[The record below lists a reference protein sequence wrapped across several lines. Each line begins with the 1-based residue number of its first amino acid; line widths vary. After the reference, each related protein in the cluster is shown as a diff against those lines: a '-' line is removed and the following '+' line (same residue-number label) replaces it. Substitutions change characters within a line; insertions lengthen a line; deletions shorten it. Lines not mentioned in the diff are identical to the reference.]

1 MRRRILVSILL
12 VIATTV
18 LALGLPLAIVSWR
31 LVDDLLHQELAS
43 RLQSM
48 QGSLADGGEDAAT
61 IDLAKLRVGVPANG
75 TLTVRQ
81 PDGSTRSTGALP
93 VPDSYEESVALPG
106 GGQLELSVP
115 MAELRAQR
123 WRALLLVSAAVLL
136 SALVAT
142 GVALVLARRLS
153 TPLSDVARRA
163 ARLGAGDFR
172 TVGRRYGIAELDR
185 VAEVLDASATDIAAL
200 LGRERD
206 LAGDIS
212 HQLRTRLTGL
222 RLRLEELA
230 EHPDPAVVAEVEA
243 ALEQTD
249 RLVTV
254 VDDLLAHAR
263 SQRAAGATELSLAAE
278 LTGVR
283 GEFAGRAAA
292 AGRQLTV
299 SCRPDVVVRATPGR
313 LREALGVLV
322 DNALQHGRGAV
333 AITARRAAG
342 TVVIEVSDEGAGV
355 PTAIIGHV
363 FARGI
368 STASSTGI
376 GLGLA
381 RALIEA
387 DGGRLELRRPSP
399 PVFAVFL
406 AAASSEG
413 GAGVRRDDR
422 EPAHEQLAPGRRAEV
437 AGQCDLRAPGVTAPD
452 NAPSGTSSSGK
463 THRR

>member
-1 MRRRILVSILL
+1 MRRRVLVSILL

-31 LVDDLLHQELAS
+31 LVDDLLHEELSS

-48 QGSLADGGEDAAT
+48 ELSLADGDAGPVS
-61 IDLAKLRVGVPANG
+61 IDLATLRVGIPADG
-75 TLTVRQ
+75 TLTIRD
-81 PDGSTRSTGALP
+81 PGGATRFTGAP
-93 VPDSYEESVALPG
+93 PSADSYAESVVLPG
-106 GGQLELSVP
+106 GGRLELSVP
-115 MAELRAQR
+115 MAKLRTQR
-123 WRALLLVSAAVLL
+123 WRALLLVAAAVLL
-136 SALVAT
+136 SVLVAT

-153 TPLSDVARRA
+153 TPLSDLARRA

-172 TVGRRYGIAELDR
+172 TVRRRYGIAELDR
-185 VAEVLDASATDIAAL
+185 VADVLDASATDIAAL

-230 EHPDPAVVAEVEA
+230 GHPDPAVVAEVEA
-243 ALEQTD
+243 ALDQTD

-278 LTGVR
+278 LTGIR
-283 GEFAGRAAA
+283 DEFAGPVTV
-292 AGRQLTV
+292 AGRSLTI
-299 SCRPDVVVRATPGR
+299 SCPPEVMVRATPGR
-313 LREALGVLV
+313 LREALGALV
-322 DNALQHGRGAV
+322 DNALQHGRGAI
-333 AITARRAAG
+333 AITARRASG
-342 TVVIEVSDEGAGV
+342 TVVVEVTDEGAGV
-355 PTAIIGHV
+355 PTGIIGHV
-363 FARGI
+363 FDRGI

-406 AAASSEG
+406 SAATPEDQRADPPPSDTAAVS
-413 GAGVRRDDR
+413 GV
-422 EPAHEQLAPGRRAEV
+422 
-437 AGQCDLRAPGVTAPD
+437 
-452 NAPSGTSSSGK
+452 SSSGN
-463 THRR
+463 TQRR

>member
-48 QGSLADGGEDAAT
+48 EVSLADVDQDAAK
-61 IDLAKLRVGVPANG
+61 IDLGSLRAGVPADG
-75 TLTVRQ
+75 TLTIHE
-81 PDGSTRSTGALP
+81 PDGSSRSTGARP
-93 VPDSYEESVALPG
+93 GGDSYAESVALPG
-106 GGQLELSVP
+106 GGRLELSVP
-115 MAELRAQR
+115 MAKLRAQR
-123 WRALLLVSAAVLL
+123 WRALLLVAVAVLL
-136 SALVAT
+136 SALVAA

-172 TVGRRYGIAELDR
+172 TVRLRYGIAELDR
-185 VAEVLDASATDIAAL
+185 VADVLDASATDIAAL
-200 LGRERD
+200 LGRERE

-230 EHPDPAVVAEVEA
+230 GHPDPAVVTEVEA
-243 ALEQTD
+243 ALDQTD

-254 VDDLLAHAR
+254 VDELLAHAR
-263 SQRAAGATELSLAAE
+263 SQRAAGATELSLDVE
-278 LTGVR
+278 LAGVR
-283 GEFAGRAAA
+283 EEFAVPVAV
-292 AGRQLTV
+292 AGRSLIV
-299 SCRPDVVVRATPGR
+299 NCPPDVVVQATPGR
-313 LREALGVLV
+313 LREALGALL
-322 DNALQHGRGAV
+322 DNALTHGRGV
-333 AITARRAAG
+333 IAITARRASG
-342 TVVIEVSDEGAGV
+342 TVVIEVTDEGPGV

-363 FARGI
+363 FDRGI

-381 RALIEA
+381 RALVEA

-399 PVFAVFL
+399 PVFAIFL
-406 AAASSEG
+406 AAAASEG
-413 GAGVRRDDR
+413 G
-422 EPAHEQLAPGRRAEV
+422 LAASGTPDGSVGQRA
-437 AGQCDLRAPGVTAPD
+437 LRAAGPTASDTAPV
-452 NAPSGTSSSGK
+452 SGVSSSGN
-463 THRR
+463 TQRR

>member
-31 LVDDLLHQELAS
+31 LVDDLLHEELAS

-48 QGSLADGGEDAAT
+48 EVSLAGGNQDAAHV
-61 IDLAKLRVGVPANG
+61 DLAALRVGVPAGG
-75 TLTVRQ
+75 TLTIRDQ
-81 PDGSTRSTGALP
+81 NGSARSTGAP
-93 VPDSYEESVALPG
+93 RAGDSYAESVALPG
-106 GGQLELSVP
+106 GGRLELSVP
-115 MAELRAQR
+115 MGKLRAER
-123 WRALLLVSAAVLL
+123 WQALLLVAAAVLL
-136 SALVAT
+136 STLVAT

-153 TPLSDVARRA
+153 TPLSDLARRS

-172 TVGRRYGIAELDR
+172 TVDRRYRIAELDR
-185 VAEVLDASATDIAAL
+185 VADVLDASATDIAAL

-243 ALEQTD
+243 ALDQTD

-263 SQRAAGATELSLAAE
+263 SQRAAGATELNLAAE
-278 LTGVR
+278 LAGVQK
-283 GEFAGRAAA
+283 EFADRAAA
-292 AGRQLTV
+292 ADRSLTI
-299 SCRPDVVVRATPGR
+299 SCSASLVVRATPGR
-313 LREALGVLV
+313 LREALGALV
-322 DNALQHGRGAV
+322 DNGLQHGSGIV
-333 AITARRAAG
+333 AITARRTSG
-342 TVVIEVSDEGAGV
+342 TVVIEVTDEGAGV
-355 PTAIIGHV
+355 PGAIIGHV
-363 FARGI
+363 FDRGI

-406 AAASSEG
+406 MAGTSPAGRALEQAVRTG
-413 GAGVRRDDR
+413 GQR
-422 EPAHEQLAPGRRAEV
+422 
-437 AGQCDLRAPGVTAPD
+437 DLRAPGLTASD
-452 NAPSGTSSSGK
+452 SGVNSSGN
-463 THRR
+463 TQRR

>member
-1 MRRRILVSILL
+1 MRRRVLISILL

-31 LVDDLLHQELAS
+31 LVDDLLHEELAS
-43 RLQSM
+43 RLQSIEV
-48 QGSLADGGEDAAT
+48 SIADRGENPAT
-61 IDLAKLRVGVPANG
+61 IDLTTLRIGIPADG
-75 TLTVRQ
+75 TLTIRE
-81 PDGSTRSTGALP
+81 PDGSTRSTGATSGG
-93 VPDSYEESVALPG
+93 DSYAESVALPG
-106 GGQLELSVP
+106 GAGLELAVP
-115 MAELRAQR
+115 MAKLRAQR
-123 WRALLLVSAAVLL
+123 WQALLLVAGAVLL

-142 GVALVLARRLS
+142 GVALVLAKRLS

-163 ARLGAGDFR
+163 ARLGVGDFR
-172 TVGRRYGIAELDR
+172 TVPRRYGIVELDR
-185 VAEVLDASATDIAAL
+185 VADVLDASATDIAAL

-230 EHPDPAVVAEVEA
+230 GHPDPAVVAEVEA

-263 SQRAAGATELSLAAE
+263 SQRAAGATELALDAE
-278 LTGVR
+278 LSSVR
-283 GEFAGRAAA
+283 DEFAGRAAA
-292 AGRQLTV
+292 AGRSLDI
-299 SCRPDVVVRATPGR
+299 SCPLDVVVRATPGR
-313 LREALGVLV
+313 LREALGALL
-322 DNALQHGRGAV
+322 DNALQHGQGAV

-342 TVVIEVSDEGAGV
+342 TVVIEVTDEGAGV
-355 PTAIIGHV
+355 AAAMMGHV
-363 FARGI
+363 FDRGI

-406 AAASSEG
+406 AAATSE
-413 GAGVRRDDR
+413 ADGVALETPATGQRDLGNAVPPD
-422 EPAHEQLAPGRRAEV
+422 PDSASV
-437 AGQCDLRAPGVTAPD
+437 SGV
-452 NAPSGTSSSGK
+452 SSSGN
-463 THRR
+463 TQRR

>member
-1 MRRRILVSILL
+1 VRRRILVSILL

-31 LVDDLLHQELAS
+31 LVDDLLHQELAG

-48 QGSLADGGEDAAT
+48 EASLGGQPQDETSVDLGS
-61 IDLAKLRVGVPANG
+61 LRVGIPADG
-75 TLTVRQ
+75 TLTIRD
-81 PDGSTRSTGALP
+81 PDGSTRSTGALRAG
-93 VPDSYEESVALPG
+93 DSYAESVVLPG
-106 GGQLELSVP
+106 GGRLELSVP
-115 MAELRAQR
+115 MARLRAER
-123 WRALLLVSAAVLL
+123 WRALLLVAAAVLL
-136 SALVAT
+136 STLVAT

-172 TVGRRYGIAELDR
+172 TVARRYRIAELDR
-185 VAEVLDASATDIAAL
+185 VADVLDASATDIAAL

-230 EHPDPAVVAEVEA
+230 EHPDPAVVHEVEA

-278 LTGVR
+278 LTGVEN
-283 GEFAGRAAA
+283 EFAGRMTA
-292 AGRQLTV
+292 AGRSLTIAC
-299 SCRPDVVVRATPGR
+299 SPDLVVRATPGR
-313 LREALGVLV
+313 LREALGALV
-322 DNALQHGRGAV
+322 DNGLQHGGGVV
-333 AITARRAAG
+333 AITARRTAG
-342 TVVIEVSDEGAGV
+342 TVVIEVTDEGPGV

-363 FARGI
+363 FDRGI

-406 AAASSEG
+406 TAATADAGGRPVGSPVDADGQRDLGAAGPIPPDTASVS
-413 GAGVRRDDR
+413 GV
-422 EPAHEQLAPGRRAEV
+422 
-437 AGQCDLRAPGVTAPD
+437 
-452 NAPSGTSSSGK
+452 SSSGK
-463 THRR
+463 TQRR

>member
-1 MRRRILVSILL
+1 MRRRVLVSILL

-31 LVDDLLHQELAS
+31 LVDDLLHEELAS
-43 RLQSM
+43 RLQSI
-48 QGSLADGGEDAAT
+48 QTSLAESGQDPAT
-61 IDLAKLRVGVPANG
+61 IDLATLRVGVPADG
-75 TLTVRQ
+75 TLTVRT
-81 PDGSTRSTGALP
+81 PGGTTRSTGAQP
-93 VPDSYEESVALPG
+93 GGDSYAESVVLPG
-106 GGQLELSVP
+106 GVRLELSVP
-115 MAELRAQR
+115 MDKLRTQR
-123 WRALLLVSAAVLL
+123 WRALLLVAAAVLL

-163 ARLGAGDFR
+163 ARLGEGDFR

-185 VAEVLDASATDIAAL
+185 VADVLDASATDIAAL

-230 EHPDPAVVAEVEA
+230 GHPDPAVVAEVAA

-263 SQRAAGATELSLAAE
+263 SQRAAGATELDLETE

-283 GEFAGRAAA
+283 TEFAARVAT
-292 AGRQLTV
+292 AGRRLTITCP
-299 SCRPDVVVRATPGR
+299 SDVAVRATPGR
-313 LREALGVLV
+313 LREALGALV
-322 DNALQHGRGAV
+322 DNALQHGRGVV

-342 TVVIEVSDEGAGV
+342 TVVIEVTDEGPGV
-355 PTAIIGHV
+355 PEAIIGHV
-363 FARGI
+363 FDRGI

-387 DGGRLELRRPSP
+387 DGGRLELRQSIP

-406 AAASSEG
+406 TAAGASGRPGDG
-413 GAGVRRDDR
+413 GPV
-422 EPAHEQLAPGRRAEV
+422 EPDASTQLDGGQD
-437 AGQCDLRAPGVTAPD
+437 AGQRDLRAAGRTDAPPSSVSGV
-452 NAPSGTSSSGK
+452 SSSGN
-463 THRR
+463 TQRR